1 MRIKFKRLKNSKRK
15 KLENICK
22 LIDYLQIKKK
32 LQGMKLKHI
41 CDFIDYSKLKN
52 SNQKN
57 NNQI

>member
-1 MRIKFKRLKNSKRK
+1 MKFKRLKNSKRK

-22 LIDYLQIKKK
+22 LIDYLQIKK
-32 LQGMKLKHI
+32 LQRMKLKHI